1 MVSRWQ
7 FYCFISLCILAF
19 SVFYGQY
26 VNIGHTDS
34 AKVSKQ
40 PSMTISTHE
49 IRRSHSIALA
59 LRQLETKNVTLMADI
74 EKEKLHQKRPDWVDS
89 SSKSLKSKQVL
100 MELLNL
106 TPMKGPGIEITL
118 KDASLQPIFGHNPNV
133 GIIHNTDLLSL
144 VNDLRQAGAKAI
156 AINNE
161 PITPSTALTC
171 TGPVIMVNQTRIAP
185 PFKVLALG
193 GSERLMNFLRQ
204 HSQTLHDLTRYGIQ
218 IQLEAKTV
226 TIPAAAIS
234 EFSH

>member
-1 MVSRWQ
+1 
-7 FYCFISLCILAF
+7 
-19 SVFYGQY
+19 
-26 VNIGHTDS
+26 
-34 AKVSKQ
+34 
-40 PSMTISTHE
+40 MTISTQE
-49 IRRSHSIALA
+49 IRRSHSVALA
-59 LRQLETKNVTLMADI
+59 LRELEAKNATIMADI
-74 EKEKLHQKRPDWVDS
+74 EKEKLNKKRPDWTHVS
-89 SSKSLKSKQVL
+89 SESLKAKQAM

-118 KDASLQPIFGHNPNV
+118 KDASLPTLFGRNPNV

-144 VNDLRQAGAKAI
+144 VNDLHQAGAHAI

-171 TGPVIMVNQTRIAP
+171 TGPVIMVNQTRIVP

-193 GSERLMNFLRQ
+193 RSEQLMGFLRQ

-218 IQLEAKTV
+218 VQLEAKTV

-234 EFSH
+234 EFSR